1 MTLSLRIT
9 CRISRIKMRL
19 FVRSILAKFISEST
33 KKKLKKWEF
42 KARQKL
48 VRTLPELTEDDLREL
63 LEKQLKIKKG
73 DNLFV
78 HASLSLLNTKL
89 SSEQVY
95 NIIRDI
101 VGENGSISVPCF
113 PRMSSKQFMCSNK
126 KFDVKFTP
134 SGMGEFSEYVR
145 KRKDAIRSFHPTKS
159 IASVGLSAEVL
170 SGHHEC
176 DYPFGKG
183 SPYHKLLELNPKVIG
198 IGVPMSYLS
207 FVHIAEDMNPESYP
221 LQVNESKKITKMC
234 VNEYGEDVF
243 VESFVHDMNVVVKAN
258 PEKYVRNNLNSD
270 CWVLTRWYLSPFFI
284 VDGAKLTKQIE
295 VDFKNGITVYK

>member
-1 MTLSLRIT
+1 
-9 CRISRIKMRL
+9 MRL
-19 FVRSILAKFISEST
+19 FIRSILAKFINEST

-42 KARQKL
+42 KTRQKII
-48 VRTLPELTEDDLREL
+48 RALPEITEKDLRYL
-63 LEKQLKIKKG
+63 LEKKLKITKG

-95 NIIRDI
+95 NVIRDI
-101 VGENGSISVPCF
+101 VGEEGSISVPCF
-113 PRMSSKQFMCSNK
+113 PRMSSKQFMHSKK
-126 KFDVKFTP
+126 KFDIKSSP

-145 KRKDAIRSFHPTKS
+145 KREDAIRSFHPTKS
-159 IASVGLSAEVL
+159 IASIGLPAEIL

-176 DYPFGKG
+176 DYPFGVG

-207 FVHIAEDMNPESYP
+207 FVHIAEDMNPGSYP
-221 LQVNESKKITKMC
+221 LQVNESEKITKIC
-234 VNEYGEDVF
+234 VNEYGEDVL
-243 VESFVHDMNVVVKAN
+243 VESFVHDMSVVVKAN

-270 CWVLTRWYLSPFFI
+270 YWVSSRWYLSPFFV
-284 VDGAKLTKQIE
+284 VDGTKLTEQIE
-295 VDFKNGITVYK
+295 LDFKNGITVYK